1 MALSVLFIILQLVY
15 LEGILSIDNATV
27 LAAMVAPLPRD
38 APIPWPK
45 FLRFAAAPVHRAL
58 GGQRLAALKVGL
70 LGAYVGRAAMLLIA
84 SWVIQNRWLL
94 LLGGFYLIKLAVEH
108 LGETPAEARVAAARG
123 TGQPAPRLER
133 GFWGVVLAVELA
145 DLAFSLDNVVA
156 AVALS
161 RQLWV
166 VMAGVFLGIVTMRFA
181 AGIFSY
187 LIARYPVL
195 EATAYLLMLT
205 IGLELV
211 AEDLFHIR
219 VDDLLKFMI
228 SLGMFAL
235 SLVYGQLPALQRLG
249 RRMVWLKRFFGA
261 IDLLFVYALKPVSW
275 IVRGA
280 GTGLR
285 ATVTAVRTRRH
296 AADSTPRTRDR

>member
-1 MALSVLFIILQLVY
+1 
-15 LEGILSIDNATV
+15 
-27 LAAMVAPLPRD
+27 
-38 APIPWPK
+38 
-45 FLRFAAAPVHRAL
+45 
-58 GGQRLAALKVGL
+58 
-70 LGAYVGRAAMLLIA
+70 MLLIA

-108 LGETPAEARVAAARG
+108 LGETPAEARAAAARG
-123 TGQPAPRLER
+123 TGQPTPRLER

-219 VDDLLKFMI
+219 VDDLPKFMI
-228 SLGMFAL
+228 SLGTFAL
-235 SLVYGQLPALQRLG
+235 SLIYGQLPALQRIG
-249 RRMVWLKRFFGA
+249 RRMVWLKRALGA
-261 IDLLFVYALKPVSW
+261 IDLLFVYVLKPVSW
-275 IVRGA
+275 IVHGA

-285 ATVTAVRTRRH
+285 ATVAAVRARRQ
-296 AADSTPRTRDR
+296 AADPTSRTRDR